1 MADVLFLA
9 ILVAFFAVAVVFV
22 HACERII
29 GPDLEA
35 EVPTDAAAPTT
46 TEQAAA

>member
-1 MADVLFLA
+1 MADLLFLV

-35 EVPTDAAAPTT
+35 AASDTVISESEPESAAA
-46 TEQAAA
+46 